1 MRTVRCLRVMEAL
14 IIVAFVS
21 VVTSLYAQTYPN
33 KPIRFVVPYSAGGT
47 SDIIARIIGQRL
59 SERVGQ
65 QVVIDNR
72 PGAGGNLGSDLV
84 AKAMP
89 EGYTILMG
97 NVATHA
103 INPSLYAKMPY
114 DAVRDF
120 SPVTLVADVPT
131 VLVVPLSVPAKSVQ
145 QLITLAKKT
154 PGALNFAS
162 AGTGTTQ
169 HLAGELFKTMA
180 GINIVH
186 IPYKG
191 GGPAVTDLIGGQ
203 VSLMFPN
210 IPLVLPY
217 IKSGRLR
224 ALAVASSKR
233 SSVLPDV
240 PTVSESGLSGLE
252 VATWFGVLG
261 PAGVLKEVVMRLH
274 DEIVGIVGSS
284 ETKERLTGI
293 GADIVT
299 SSPDEFSAY
308 IKAEIAKWAKVI
320 KASGARAD

>member
-1 MRTVRCLRVMEAL
+1 MRTVRSHCVIGAV
-14 IIVAFVS
+14 IVALAS
-21 VVTSLYAQTYPN
+21 VTTSLYAQTYPN

-59 SERVGQ
+59 SERMGQ

-217 IKSGRLR
+217 IKSGRLK

>member
-1 MRTVRCLRVMEAL
+1 MRSVRCLRVMKTL

-21 VVTSLYAQTYPN
+21 IVTSLYAQTYPN

-47 SDIIARIIGQRL
+47 SDIIARIIGQKL

-191 GGPAVTDLIGGQ
+191 GGPALTDLIGGQ

-233 SSVLPDV
+233 SSILPDV

-261 PAGVLKEVVMRLH
+261 PAGILKEVVMRLH

>member
-1 MRTVRCLRVMEAL
+1 MRSVRCLRVMEAL

-191 GGPAVTDLIGGQ
+191 GGPALTDLIGGQ

-233 SSVLPDV
+233 SSILPDV

-261 PAGVLKEVVMRLH
+261 PAGILKEVVMRLH